1 MSDAKS
7 LRRQRTA
14 EWRALLLRALPFAD
28 ATSDSLPLG
37 RLLRLSLF
45 QVSCGM
51 ALVLLTGTLNRVL
64 IIELG
69 VPAWQIA
76 VMVGLPL
83 LFAPFRA
90 VVGFRS
96 DHHRSAIGWRR
107 VPYIW
112 MGTLVQFGGLAIM
125 PFALLLLSGDGNAP
139 PWLAQVA
146 AAIAFFMT
154 GVGLHVTQ
162 TTGLALATD
171 VAPEHSRPQVVALLY
186 VMLLLGMLVSAL
198 VIGLLLWNFSAIR
211 LIQVIQGAAVVT
223 LVLNVIAIWKQEARQ
238 PTDATNVSKPAFA
251 AAWQRYTSASRGK
264 RFLVAVALGT
274 AGFSMQDVLLEPY
287 GAEILAMSV
296 SATTRLTA
304 LLAIG
309 SLCAFVVAAL
319 WLRAKQD
326 AVRIAA
332 RGVVIGIIAFSC
344 VVFAEPLASLTL
356 FALGTLLIGFGGG
369 LLGAG
374 TLVMAMTMVDAEHRG
389 LSLGAWGAAQATAAG
404 LAISAGGLLRD
415 WITLLATNGTLGT
428 ALNQPSVGYSAVYHI
443 EILLL
448 FFALIAIGP
457 LVNRSA
463 EPDPSSSVGLTQF
476 PT

>member
-1 MSDAKS
+1 MTSAQDNKA
-7 LRRQRTA
+7 A
-14 EWRALLLRALPFAD
+14 WRALMMRALPFAD
-28 ATSDSLPLG
+28 AVSETLPLG

-45 QVSCGM
+45 QVSCGI

-69 VPAWQIA
+69 VPAWQVA
-76 VMVGLPL
+76 TMVGLPL

-90 VVGFRS
+90 LIGFRS

-112 MGTLVQFGGLAIM
+112 MGALIKFGGLAIM

-146 AAIAFFMT
+146 AALAFLMT
-154 GVGLHVTQ
+154 GAGLHIVQ
-162 TTGLALATD
+162 TAGLALATD
-171 VAPEHSRPQVVALLY
+171 VAPEESRPQVVALLY
-186 VMLLLGMLVSAL
+186 VMLLVGMLTSAL
-198 VIGLLLWNFSAIR
+198 VVGLLLSDFSQIR

-223 LVLNVIAIWKQEARQ
+223 LVLNVAAIWKQEARR
-238 PTDATNVSKPAFA
+238 PGVNSNTTSPRFA
-251 AAWQRYTSASRGK
+251 AAWQRYTRAARGK
-264 RFLVAVALGT
+264 RFLLAVVLGT

-287 GAEILAMSV
+287 GAEILSLSV
-296 SATTRLTA
+296 SGTTRLTA
-304 LLAIG
+304 LLAAG
-309 SLCAFVVAAL
+309 SLVAFTIAAL
-319 WLRAKQD
+319 WLRAGQD

-332 RGVVIGIIAFSC
+332 RGVLVGIVAFSC
-344 VVFAEPLASLTL
+344 VVFAEPFQSIAL
-356 FALGTLLIGFGGG
+356 FCVGTLLIGFGAG

-404 LAISAGGLLRD
+404 VGIAIGGVLRD
-415 WITLLATNGTLGT
+415 LVSTLAGNGSLGS
-428 ALNQPSVGYSAVYHI
+428 ALTQPGVGYSTVYHV

-448 FFALIAIGP
+448 FFTLVALGP

-463 EPDPSSSVGLTQF
+463 STDTAQGNVGLSEF